1 MVIICILSIYGTRV
15 LYVLYILV
23 SFIHLCYYFRYERFS
38 RDKHLHNP
46 LKNCLMFAANVC
58 ERVSEW
64 ANKLL
69 RWTEMEKSQQKG
81 YFGEKERGK
90 WNCVFAMYVYLQ
102 SDREQMTGFLLSP
115 ETETESKMRQIF
127 WKRVRNPCVCVC
139 VFCV

>member
-23 SFIHLCYYFRYERFS
+23 SFIHSCYYFRYERFS

-46 LKNCLMFAANVC
+46 LENCLMFAANVC

-81 YFGEKERGK
+81 YFGEREREGSEIA
-90 WNCVFAMYVYLQ
+90 CLPCMFICRAI
-102 SDREQMTGFLLSP
+102 
-115 ETETESKMRQIF
+115 ESKWLGFYSHRRPRP
-127 WKRVRNPCVCVC
+127 RVKWDR
-139 VFCV
+139 FFERE